1 MNTRLNGFSRL
12 TAAVRIWATT
22 VALAAAG
29 CSNDVERSGRVDVQ
43 ISGEDAATDGFLFP
57 SGSEV
62 TFVDGWEL
70 RFSHLLVTVDDLT
83 LAENPDAAP
92 ANQAQTGAP
101 VARSSGPW
109 AVDLAVP
116 GSVPGA
122 GGEGLATPLT
132 SITGMNLRG
141 GEGFAPEERYA
152 FGYRIVR
159 ATEAARRVNFA
170 DAGVDALYARMV
182 ERGDAVLYVGTATF
196 RGEDCSASDADY
208 DFESLPRSVDFEL
221 GFPTP
226 AEYVNCQ
233 NQENQGAAFE
243 GEEYQR
249 GVAIP
254 SNRPAIAQI
263 TLHAEHPFFSDTVHD
278 SPVFFDQMAA
288 QLVGTKPSTTLTLDH
303 FTGVDP
309 TAFTDGAGTPL
320 PWRTCLGD
328 SELPAG
334 KQRHFGVGH
343 VLVDPNGDPRE
354 VFRDYRD
361 YVSYLQSTQGHLN
374 GGEGLC
380 YVERAY
386 PSPL

>member
-1 MNTRLNGFSRL
+1 MTKPFQTFSTL
-12 TAAVRIWATT
+12 TGPVSLLAATAVM
-22 VALAAAG
+22 AAAG
-29 CSNDVERSGRVDVQ
+29 CSNDVAHAGRVEVQ
-43 ISGEDAATDGFLFP
+43 ISGEEAATDGFLYP

-70 RFSHLLVTVDDLT
+70 RFSHLLVTVDDIT
-83 LAENPDAAP
+83 LAENPDTAP
-92 ANQAQTGAP
+92 ANQSLTGAP
-101 VARSSGPW
+101 VARNSGPW

-132 SITGMNLRG
+132 SINAMNLRG
-141 GEGFAPEERYA
+141 GEAFAPDERYA
-152 FGYRIVR
+152 FGYRIVQ
-159 ATEAARRVNFA
+159 AAQAAHRVNFA
-170 DAGVDALYARMV
+170 DADVEALYARMI
-182 ERGDAVLYVGTATF
+182 ERGDVVLYVGTATF
-196 RGEDCSASDADY
+196 KGEDCATGDADY
-208 DFESLPRSVDFEL
+208 DFESLPKSVDFEL

-226 AEYVNCQ
+226 TAYVNCQ
-233 NQENQGAAFE
+233 NQENQGAAFD

-254 SNRPAIAQI
+254 SNQPAIAQI
-263 TLHAEHPFFSDTVHD
+263 TLHVEHPFFSDTVHD
-278 SPVFFDQMAA
+278 SPIFFDQMAS
-288 QLVGTKPSTTLTLDH
+288 QLVGAKPSTTLTLAH
-303 FTGVDP
+303 FVGVDP
-309 TAFTDGAGTPL
+309 TAFTDGAGSRL
-320 PWRTCLGD
+320 PWRTCLAD
-328 SELPAG
+328 SELPSG

-343 VLVDPNGDPRE
+343 VLVDPSGDPHD

-380 YVERAY
+380 FVERAY

>member
-1 MNTRLNGFSRL
+1 MNQEPHARGALAHPVWL
-12 TAAVRIWATT
+12 LATT
-22 VALAAAG
+22 LALATLG
-29 CSNDVERSGRVDVQ
+29 CSSEDEHSGPVDVQ
-43 ISGEDAATDGFLFP
+43 ISGEEAATDGFLYP

-62 TFVDGWEL
+62 SFVDGWEL

-92 ANQAQTGAP
+92 TDQSRTGAL
-101 VARSSGPW
+101 VARASGPW
-109 AVDLAVP
+109 AVDLVVP

-132 SITGMNLRG
+132 RITRMNLRG
-141 GEGFAPEERYA
+141 NEAFAPDERYA
-152 FGYRIVR
+152 FGYRLVR
-159 ATEAARRVNFA
+159 ATAAAEHVNFA
-170 DAGVDALYARMV
+170 DADVEALYARMI

-196 RGEDCSASDADY
+196 KGEDCASSDPDY
-208 DFESLPRSVDFEL
+208 DFESLPKSIAFEL
-221 GFPTP
+221 GFATPTH
-226 AEYVNCQ
+226 YVNCQ

-263 TLHAEHPFFSDTVHD
+263 TLHVEHPFFSDTVHD

-288 QLVGTKPSTTLTLDH
+288 QLVGAKPNSTLTLEH
-303 FTGVDP
+303 FEHVDP
-309 TAFTDGAGTPL
+309 TAFADGAGTPL
-320 PWRTCLGD
+320 PWRACLAD
-328 SELPAG
+328 AELPAG

-343 VLVDPNGDPRE
+343 VLVDPSGDPHQ

-361 YVSYLQSTQGHLN
+361 YASYLQSTQGHLN

-386 PSPL
+386 PSPP